1 MTERYR
7 IVSFVSSLPSHR
19 EHSPYDE
26 TIRNGRNGRVDLDS
40 IPSSRMRTYQSRHG
54 QRETN

>member
-1 MTERYR
+1 MTKRYR
-7 IVSFVSSLPSHR
+7 FVFVSLVSSLPSHR

-40 IPSSRMRTYQSRHG
+40 ITPSRMRKYQIQQILS
-54 QRETN
+54 